1 LTQPF
6 HLTGNYAPVMDETT
20 AFDLP
25 VSGTLPADLNG
36 TYVRN
41 GPNPRTGPTPI
52 WFLGQGMLHG
62 VRLENGRA
70 SWYRNSA
77 IEGPTTSN
85 THVIRHAGKVLALVE
100 TAAPVEVNDE
110 LETLGRFDFAGRL
123 PNGMTAHP

>member
-1 LTQPF
+1 MTQPF